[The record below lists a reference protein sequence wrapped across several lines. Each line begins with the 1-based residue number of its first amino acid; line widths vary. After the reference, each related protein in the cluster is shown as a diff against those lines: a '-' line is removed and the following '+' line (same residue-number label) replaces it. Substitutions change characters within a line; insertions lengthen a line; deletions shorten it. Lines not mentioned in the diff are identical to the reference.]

1 MTSALEDRPRTALD
15 LLFGPG
21 NNAPAAL
28 AQQIVSAGTDGNLG
42 RALES
47 LPQATREAAV
57 REATATAAGL
67 LDVDL
72 SGVLVAGWR
81 KHHDLIGAAR
91 RTVAVPGSVEL
102 VDMAAHQV
110 TLNQHPSV

>member
-1 MTSALEDRPRTALD
+1 MTSAQQERPRTALD

-57 REATATAAGL
+57 REA
-67 LDVDL
+67 
-72 SGVLVAGWR
+72 R
-81 KHHDLIGAAR
+81 GAK
-91 RTVAVPGSVEL
+91 
-102 VDMAAHQV
+102 
-110 TLNQHPSV
+110 